1 MSLLFD
7 LANQPLSTVSFSFAA
22 LLSFSY
28 FINGFHLVIH
38 KADLEP
44 SMIFIRPSL
53 RVAIAD
59 YEKAK
64 HDLTYRIMW
73 VSIAMDIAI
82 LLKRSYS
89 YYENGADDL
98 R

>member
-1 MSLLFD
+1 
-7 LANQPLSTVSFSFAA
+7 
-22 LLSFSY
+22 
-28 FINGFHLVIH
+28 
-38 KADLEP
+38 
-44 SMIFIRPSL
+44 MIFIRPSL